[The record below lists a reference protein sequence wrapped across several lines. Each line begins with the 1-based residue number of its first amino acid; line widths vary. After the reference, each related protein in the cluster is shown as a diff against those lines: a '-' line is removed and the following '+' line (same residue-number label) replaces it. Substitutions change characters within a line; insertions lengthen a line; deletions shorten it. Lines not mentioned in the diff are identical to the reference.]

1 MTLAGVVLCCLLLGA
16 ADGVRLP
23 GAKDE
28 SDLDYSDFPPLP
40 PGMDPQMFPWYR
52 SVDQEDGSEV
62 GPGSQHVVSVLCLS
76 VCRSLSHSVCLEFVI
91 LTKRIFQSLFVFLSL
106 CLSLSLSLFVSLAR
120 SLSVCF
126 CLSLSVCLSASLSLS
141 KIPTLHN
148 LFHILCPLGF
158 FVSVFLRHYYCTV
171 NMTSSSVM

>member
-52 SVDQEDGSEV
+52 SFDQEDGSEV

-91 LTKRIFQSLFVFLSL
+91 LTKRIFQSLSVFLSI
-106 CLSLSLSLFVSLAR
+106 SLPVSVFVSLCFSR
-120 SLSVCF
+120 SLAL
-126 CLSLSVCLSASLSLS
+126 CLCLSVCLSVCLCLSVSLSTTFLILS
-141 KIPTLHN
+141 
-148 LFHILCPLGF
+148 F
-158 FVSVFLRHYYCTV
+158 
-171 NMTSSSVM
+171 TSSQSYSRKSPHFF